1 MRVIKSLLVGALA
14 LGLTTSVAVAG
25 SHGWKPKKPVEFIIM
40 AGAGG
45 GADQIARLL
54 QGIIE
59 KKGLR

>member
-1 MRVIKSLLVGALA
+1 MRVFKSLLVGALA

-45 GADQIARLL
+45 GADQCPFTARHN
-54 QGIIE
+54 
-59 KKGLR
+59 